1 MSNEIKCYDGMV
13 NHQVSGVIS
22 RKKVIEDILRDM
34 DCNSF
39 TSFTALTD
47 AVAAKFTA
55 LKGEP
60 MSGSTIRRKGSKYKS
75 LVESYYKTEERIKSQ
90 FKDKEAQL
98 EEELMLTQLELSQT
112 TERLNDA
119 RKALISNN
127 TEMDRLRLS
136 NIESRTAE
144 GSEQK
149 FSEKEVAAYKAML
162 ELVNAYDDFGVEM
175 DGYCITGMG
184 GYGDVKTLI
193 GENKC
198 PAFFQWYREQLK
210 G

>member
-39 TSFTALTD
+39 ASFTALTD
-47 AVAAKFTA
+47 AVAARFTA

-98 EEELMLTQLELSQT
+98 EEELMLTQLELSKA

-119 RKALISNN
+119 RKALVSNN

-136 NIESRTAE
+136 NIGSRTAE
-144 GSEQK
+144 GSKQK
-149 FSEKEVAAYKAML
+149 FSEQEVLAYKAML
-162 ELVNAYDDFGVEM
+162 ELVKAYGDFGVEI
-175 DGYCITGMG
+175 DAYSITGMG
-184 GYGDVKTLI
+184 GFGDVKTLI